1 PLACSPFPSSAAPV
15 EGGVEK
21 VETEFGFEM
30 HVERVVDRPR
40 ITKPYS
46 EEQWQAIVAR
56 GHEVDKSLTES
67 DVRLTMG
74 GEPPFVSAKSPG
86 ADEWYTSALGPEK
99 LALADRLTRDLGKLW
114 SPGALLHHGQGKW
127 YPGEPLP
134 RWAIAAVARAD
145 GEPVWRDIDRFAL
158 SGEPQENTA
167 ADAQMFVREL
177 LSVLGLP
184 DSGLLPA

>member
-1 PLACSPFPSSAAPV
+1 
-15 EGGVEK
+15 
-21 VETEFGFEM
+21 
-30 HVERVVDRPR
+30 
-40 ITKPYS
+40 
-46 EEQWQAIVAR
+46 
-56 GHEVDKSLTES
+56 ES

-74 GEPPFVSAKSPG
+74 GEPTFVSAKSPD
-86 ADEWYTSALGPEK
+86 ADEWNTSALGPEK
-99 LALADRLTRDLGKLW
+99 LDLADRLTRDLGKLW

-158 SGEPQENTA
+158 SGEPEENTA

-184 DSGLLPA
+184 DSGLLPAYEDAWYYMWRERRLPANVDPLKSELDDPYERD